1 MQTDLHKRI
10 GCGKQAPT
18 PFGFELYVLRFGDVS
33 VVLHMG
39 GARGGMTARR
49 HAQWVATANI
59 IPGFCVAAAFV
70 TQRLARLPN
79 CMVPGSS
86 PDHSKSAIAD

>member
-33 VVLHMG
+33 VVLHIG

-49 HAQWVATANI
+49 HAQWLTTANI
-59 IPGFCVAAAFV
+59 ISGFCVAAASFYWFCEKNEECTRKLECNV
-70 TQRLARLPN
+70 
-79 CMVPGSS
+79 
-86 PDHSKSAIAD
+86 